1 MPDRL
6 SRRSLLVS
14 GLLAGGAALTAPGVS
29 VTTAHADE
37 PGPGNEFIPFPFF
50 NAALFNDEALF
61 CLGAASAQTG
71 EVGEV
76 LMTIK
81 SIIDATGN
89 PADPTSEAFSVYVR
103 AFRQRSRELARTA
116 RRSSDP
122 MTIRQ
127 RHMRASMYAAQSLF
141 FVLGSHDG
149 GREREL
155 FNQVDRNWQRAIA
168 TFGRDVERFSVM
180 GAGARIPC
188 YFFRPNGSSKRRP
201 TLIISEGSD
210 GQNVETMQFG
220 VVAGL
225 QRGYNVVLFEGPG
238 QMSLLFRDRI
248 PFTPHWNTV
257 VGPIAR
263 ALRRRD
269 DVGKI
274 GVVGVSFAGM
284 LCARVAAKVK
294 DIDAAVLQPAAYS
307 FADLWGDQE
316 TIKQVRELQKAPPAE
331 RKRAAA
337 QINAGFAQAW
347 PSLSR
352 TAQFT
357 IYKRGEI
364 FSKDVQKAA
373 RSGTVPKDYYG
384 LIKAFLAYDFTD
396 DYRQIRIPTL
406 LTANEGDEFFRDQA
420 KKAYSWLRLPKADKR
435 LVTFT
440 AKQGAQLHD
449 QPMGPQ
455 VVQEVVFDWLNRKMR

>member
-1 MPDRL
+1 MPEGL
-6 SRRSLLVS
+6 SRRHLLFS
-14 GLLAGGAALTAPGVS
+14 GLVAGGAAFAAPGVS
-29 VTTAHADE
+29 MSAARAEE

-61 CLGAASAQTG
+61 CLGAAAAQTA

-81 SIIDATGN
+81 SIVDATGN

-103 AFRQRSRELARTA
+103 RFRQRSRELARAA
-116 RRSSDP
+116 RDSADP
-122 MTIRQ
+122 MTVRQ

-141 FVLGSHDG
+141 FVLGSRDG

-168 TFGRDVERFSVM
+168 TFGPDVERFSVM

-188 YFFRPNGSSKRRP
+188 YFFRPDGSNKRRP

-238 QMSLLFRDRI
+238 QMRLLFRDRI
-248 PFTPHWNTV
+248 PFTPNWNTV
-257 VGPIAR
+257 VGPIVR
-263 ALRRRD
+263 ALRKRD

-274 GVVGVSFAGM
+274 GVVGISFAGM
-284 LCARVAAKVK
+284 LCARVAARVK
-294 DIDAAVLQPAAYS
+294 DIDAVVLQPAAYS

-316 TIKQVRELQKAPPAE
+316 TIEQVRELQKAPPAE
-331 RKRAAA
+331 RKQAAA
-337 QINAGFAQAW
+337 QINAGFEQAW
-347 PSLSR
+347 PTLSR

-364 FSKDVQKAA
+364 FSREVQRAA

-384 LIKAFLAYDFTD
+384 LIKTFLAF
-396 DYRQIRIPTL
+396 DYRNDYRTIRIPTL
-406 LTANEGDEFFRDQA
+406 LTANQGDEFFHQQA
-420 KKAYSWLRLPKADKR
+420 KKAFSRLRLPKADKR

-440 AKQGAQLHD
+440 ADQGAQLHD

-455 VVQEVVFDWLNRKMR
+455 VVQEVVFDWLNKRLR